1 MFDQRL
7 NKGKKDLQDGSH
19 KSFDIRYIAEFLHC
33 AHDQILLCV
42 ICIDDRNDI
51 NKCETWAR

>member
-1 MFDQRL
+1 MRL